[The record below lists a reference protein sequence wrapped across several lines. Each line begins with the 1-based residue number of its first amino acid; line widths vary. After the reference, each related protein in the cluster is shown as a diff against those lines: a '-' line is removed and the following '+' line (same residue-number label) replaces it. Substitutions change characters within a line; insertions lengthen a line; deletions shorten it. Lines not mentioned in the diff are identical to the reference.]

1 MTRIAVFGG
10 TGYLAR
16 LLKNQNTDKKNQFIF
31 FSRKKVNK
39 NYINHFS
46 LKKKLNLFNNFDF
59 VIHLAGPN
67 QSELSKNKSLMKKK
81 ILITSNICDLCLAN
95 NIKLIYIS
103 SLQVYKN
110 YGKKNLSFDSK
121 INLENSYSK
130 LLHDSEKI
138 IKTKFLNNKKMF
150 TILRM
155 GNVFGIKK
163 TLNLKKINDNLVHDL
178 CNIALKKKRILI
190 QKGYV
195 QRTFIP
201 SQIFVKV
208 INSLIKKKLFNNS
221 VENISYKILNL
232 KDIAEIIQKRL
243 RLIFKIYIDVK
254 IMSIRKEKKYS
265 IYSNKNFRFKAI
277 NKIIYEEIDQIL
289 KFFLKN
295 A

>member
-130 LLHDSEKI
+130 LHHDSEKI

-178 CNIALKKKRILI
+178 CNIA
-190 QKGYV
+190 
-195 QRTFIP
+195 

-277 NKIIYEEIDQIL
+277 NKIIYTEIDQIL